1 MWVNFNLMSKD
12 KENSEIKAKETML
25 GNCSFKGNRAK
36 PDFEPEEEPATQ
48 K

>member
-25 GNCSFKGNRAK
+25 GKGNRAK